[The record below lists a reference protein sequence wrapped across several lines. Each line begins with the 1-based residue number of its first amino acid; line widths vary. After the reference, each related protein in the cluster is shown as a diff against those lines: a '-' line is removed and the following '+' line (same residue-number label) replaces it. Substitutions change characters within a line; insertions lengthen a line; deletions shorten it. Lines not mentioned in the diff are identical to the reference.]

1 MQPYPVKNLTPL
13 AEETRA
19 TLPTSEAAKHL
30 NLACQTL
37 RIYAC
42 KETGP
47 LRPLRIHG
55 RLHWRTEDLR
65 SLLGVAQ

>member
-1 MQPYPVKNLTPL
+1 MQTFPVNGLTPL

-19 TLPTSEAAKHL
+19 TLPTSEAARHL

-47 LRPLRIHG
+47 IRPLRVQG
-55 RLHWRTEDLR
+55 RLHWRTNDLR
-65 SLLGVAQ
+65 QILGVSP